1 MIVIGALVEKE
12 AGLKAYD
19 DIHTMNGVEYVF
31 VETARSDD
39 LFDNK
44 QFGDFGE
51 SASNHNSRS
60 RRSKDQIIDALY
72 YLCGLQDM
80 DIGNVFVEDNMVR
93 STLPN

>member
-51 SASNHNSRS
+51 SAVITILVQEDH
-60 RRSKDQIIDALY
+60 KDQIIDALY